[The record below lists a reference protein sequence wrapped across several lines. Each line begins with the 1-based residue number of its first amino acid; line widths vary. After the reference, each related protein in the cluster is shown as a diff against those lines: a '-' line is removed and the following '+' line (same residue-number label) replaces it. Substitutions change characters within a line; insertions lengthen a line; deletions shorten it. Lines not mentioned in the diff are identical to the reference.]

1 MNIGLIFDNMSYE
14 ELLALEERIGNVNNG
29 LARKH
34 FNGYEAKHICDG
46 RRSATEACCICQG
59 SWRLTERRWDDEM
72 AWKNRSSDGR
82 GGAWAGVRVG
92 GDVCAGLEL
101 GSSFPG
107 GSFFEGGIGVVLQ
120 WTALRVLPSTV
131 RGLCWHS
138 LGIWGLL
145 GLKLAREGLKG
156 TMAAGRHGPYSSVW
170 SILPWVFVIVG
181 GR

>member
-1 MNIGLIFDNMSYE
+1 MRVK
-14 ELLALEERIGNVNNG
+14 ELLALEERIGNVNTG
-29 LARKH
+29 LTKENV
-34 FNGYEAKHICDG
+34 FKCMKQKIYVTEDG
-46 RRSATEACCICQG
+46 QPLNLAVYVRYVKVG

>member
-14 ELLALEERIGNVNNG
+14 ELLAVEERIGNVNNG

-34 FNGYEAKHICDG
+34 FNGYVKV
-46 RRSATEACCICQG
+46 G